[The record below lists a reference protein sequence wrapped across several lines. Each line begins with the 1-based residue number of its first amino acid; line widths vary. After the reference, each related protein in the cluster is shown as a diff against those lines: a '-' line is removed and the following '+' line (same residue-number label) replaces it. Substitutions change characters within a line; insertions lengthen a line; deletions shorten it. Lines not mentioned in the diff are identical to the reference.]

1 MASHPMGSG
10 STFPQPEWHSA
21 GHLHTRNQLMAFLR
35 AGVIAL
41 LLLGVLAVIVL
52 F

>member
-10 STFPQPEWHSA
+10 SAFPQPEWQSS
-21 GHLHTRNQLMAFLR
+21 GHLHTRNQQMAFLR
-35 AGVIAL
+35 ASVIAV

>member
-1 MASHPMGSG
+1 MASHPIGSG
-10 STFPQPEWHSA
+10 SAFSQPEWHSS

-35 AGVIAL
+35 ASVIAL